1 MSGPHVVANGWL
13 IDHACVFVVGL
24 NWLEAK
30 RWTEKQ
36 IRNLTYVAITM
47 AWVRLYVPHVFGLA
61 LAK

>member
-1 MSGPHVVANGWL
+1 VGYGWL
-13 IDHACVFVVGL
+13 IDYACVFVIGL
-24 NWLEAK
+24 DWLEYT

-61 LAK
+61 LAQ